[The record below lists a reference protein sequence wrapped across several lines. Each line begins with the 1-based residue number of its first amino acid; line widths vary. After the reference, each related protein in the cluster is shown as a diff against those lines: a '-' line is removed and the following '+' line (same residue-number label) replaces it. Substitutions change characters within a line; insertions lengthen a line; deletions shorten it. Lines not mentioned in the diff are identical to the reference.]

1 MTEPSS
7 SPATDTDRLWSYRAF
22 ANYWF
27 GRIAATAGHQMLG
40 LWISW
45 RLYELTGSAW
55 LLGIAGL
62 VQFLPSL
69 VFFLW
74 AGDLADRVDRRLIL
88 FGVMVTEALSLV
100 LLIVAEAS
108 GWMSSAMLLCL
119 CALLGSLRPFFMSSQ
134 QSLAPRLVP
143 GRLLPRAMALSSAGS
158 QAMFIAGPAIAGLL
172 LIWGALPVLVLCGIT
187 LSISALF
194 FRRVH
199 SDFTPPPSRSR
210 SLSELFSGFRFVR
223 SHPSILGSIT
233 LDLFVVMLGGVT
245 ALLPI
250 YAKDVLAVDSW
261 GLGLMRGAPAIGALI
276 VSVVLARWSI
286 QRKAGRYMF
295 GSVVV
300 YAGALLVFGVSHS
313 LALSVV
319 ALAISG
325 AADMV
330 SVVIRQSLVQI
341 DTPDEM
347 RGKVSAINS
356 VCIVASN
363 HLGDFRAGMTAH
375 GLGAAGAVTVGAMGS
390 LLVGALWI
398 RWFPQLWRR
407 ETLSGDN

>member
-1 MTEPSS
+1 MNKVMNRT
-7 SPATDTDRLWSYRAF
+7 AKQIRMIRNKRLE
-22 ANYWF
+22 F
-27 GRIAATAGHQMLG
+27 GVGVFVLLG
-40 LWISW
+40 LAAVAYLTV
-45 RLYELTGSAW
+45 RLG
-55 LLGIAGL
+55 
-62 VQFLPSL
+62 
-69 VFFLW
+69 
-74 AGDLADRVDRRLIL
+74 AGDLV
-88 FGVMVTEALSLV
+88 
-100 LLIVAEAS
+100 
-108 GWMSSAMLLCL
+108 
-119 CALLGSLRPFFMSSQ
+119 
-134 QSLAPRLVP
+134 
-143 GRLLPRAMALSSAGS
+143 GS
-158 QAMFIAGPAIAGLL
+158 QTYPLEARFANTGGLN
-172 LIWGALPVLVLCGIT
+172 
-187 LSISALF
+187 
-194 FRRVH
+194 
-199 SDFTPPPSRSR
+199 
-210 SLSELFSGFRFVR
+210 E
-223 SHPSILGSIT
+223 GSM
-233 LDLFVVMLGGVT
+233 VMLGGVT

-375 GLGAAGAVTVGAMGS
+375 GLGAAGAVTLGAVGS